1 MYGSTEGTRF
11 KYRPFALGYDD
22 GDNVCVVCEGI
33 ISSADFRA
41 DVCPWCGIRLTA
53 TDRERDD
60 LRHKLA
66 AGTAKSRWKRMSA
79 QEELLDYLW

>member
-1 MYGSTEGTRF
+1 MTWSTEGTRF

-41 DVCPWCGIRLTA
+41 GVCPWCDIRLRA
-53 TDRERDD
+53 TDKERDD
-60 LRHKLA
+60 LRRKLA
-66 AGTAKSRWKRMSA
+66 AGTAKSRWKVMSA
-79 QEELLDYLW
+79 QEQLLDYLK